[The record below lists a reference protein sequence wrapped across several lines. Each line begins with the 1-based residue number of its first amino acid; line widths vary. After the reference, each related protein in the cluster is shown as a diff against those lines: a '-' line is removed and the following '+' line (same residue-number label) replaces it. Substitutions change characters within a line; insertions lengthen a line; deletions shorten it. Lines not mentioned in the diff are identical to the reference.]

1 MITGEERIR
10 ELLGQLYGAVTG
22 YDGKPTDY
30 QVART
35 ESLGHELQDVI
46 DDFQKL
52 TQKELPGINSGLK
65 KKKLEA
71 ITVPAEADWQKKK
84 TESAAASG
92 AAMRSA
98 MREDDR
104 RPQERD

>member
-10 ELLGQLYGAVTG
+10 ELIGELYGNVTG
-22 YDGKPTDY
+22 YDGRPTEY

-52 TQKELPGINSGLK
+52 TQADLPGINGSLK
-65 KKKLEA
+65 KKKMETIVVLSE
-71 ITVPAEADWQKKK
+71 TDWQKKIGGSSDAAGASL
-84 TESAAASG
+84 TQESNDTVEES
-92 AAMRSA
+92 
-98 MREDDR
+98 D
-104 RPQERD
+104 

>member
-10 ELLGQLYGAVTG
+10 ELLGQLYAAVTG

-35 ESLGHELQDVI
+35 ESLGHELQDVT

-52 TQKELPGINSGLK
+52 ARKELPGINASLK
-65 KKKLEA
+65 KKKLDV
-71 ITVPAEADWQKKK
+71 ITVLAEADWQKKK
-84 TESAAASG
+84 TESAVASG
-92 AAMRSA
+92 AGMRA
-98 MREDDR
+98 EEDR
-104 RPQERD
+104 VRERD

>member
-10 ELLGQLYGAVTG
+10 ELIGELYGHVTG
-22 YDGKPTDY
+22 YDGRPTES

-52 TQKELPGINSGLK
+52 TQADLPGINISLK
-65 KKKLEA
+65 RKKLET
-71 ITVPAEADWQKKK
+71 IMVLAETDWQQKK
-84 TESAAASG
+84 TASG
-92 AAMRSA
+92 AGAGSA
-98 MREDDR
+98 ALQDSDDSVG
-104 RPQERD
+104 EMD